1 MIKDW
6 LFDDIR
12 YADRFRLFVQGLHDE
27 WGGGDSVAEEEE
39 LPSPPQNV
47 QAKPGNGRIT
57 ITWDSVPDA
66 MYYNLYFQTTKGV
79 QIKFSELT
87 RPIASPDDFK
97 SVIGVKK
104 ENASCIEGPTSPYVH
119 DDLANGTCYHYVVT
133 VVTSKG
139 ESPESQE
146 VMAIPSPYLLSMVIG
161 REGVD
166 DGELCSPTGIA
177 LDKDG
182 NIYVADTDNH
192 SIQKFDKAGTFLARW
207 GGEPSSQE
215 GQFYYPR
222 GLAVGPDDVVYVAD
236 SGNNRVQKFDLEGNV
251 QKAWGKFGF
260 AWRGADMGRFDVPW
274 GLTTDQDGN
283 VYVSDTSNSRIQ
295 KFQADGQPLLK
306 WGRDGSFDG
315 AFFFPRGVAVDFVG
329 NIYVA
334 DESNNRIQKFD
345 TRGSFLTKWGRE
357 GSGPGQFKSP
367 WGIACDALGNV
378 YVVDSGNHRI
388 QKFDGNG
395 TFLCSFG
402 NRGKTEGQLNFP
414 YGIAVDKEGCVFVVD
429 SGNNR
434 VLKYV
439 PTEEE
444 MNRGKEQPT
453 QAEEA
458 GSIQPPRSLAVKAGD
473 TEVFLSWMEV
483 PGAQAYN
490 LYFSTSPHLTTQGAT
505 KIEGVTNPYTH
516 EGLTNDTPY
525 FYAVTASFEDGA
537 ESGLSE
543 EVTATPVLID
553 ITAPQNPYAVINHGA
568 FMTNSPDVV
577 VTISATDLDTGVGA
591 YFISESPLT
600 PMAGTPGWVDVTS
613 AIKFGATIPF
623 ILSPADGQKTI
634 YVWFKD
640 VGNNVSTPA
649 TATILVNTSGYL
661 CVAKWGKPGRGASLL
676 HGGEF
681 MAPMYGLAVDQQ
693 GSLFVVDNGN
703 NRIQKFDNG
712 GNFIILWGN
721 FGSANA
727 NFHNPTGMACDGK
740 GDVWV
745 VDTNNH
751 RVQKFDGKLGGYLM
765 KFGSRGNGEGQ
776 FNAPWGIAVDRVR
789 GYLYVVDSANFRV
802 QKFDMT
808 GEFIMAWGSFGNG
821 DGQFYFPRGVAVDQ
835 EDGSVYVVD
844 MGNHRIQKFD
854 TSTNVLPQLLTKW
867 GGSPAA
873 GHASSP
879 LAQEAGQLRSPWGIT
894 VDGVGDVYVTD
905 TGNHRIE
912 KFDREGN
919 FITQWGGFGNGDG
932 QFNFPYGIAVDAKGS
947 VLVVDS
953 GNTRVQQFMP
963 AEEGS
968 ERLQDEA
975 EELAELE
982 KAQRTQNV

>member
-1 MIKDW
+1 MKAW
-6 LFDDIR
+6 LFDEMFQFDRSPIR
-12 YADRFRLFVQGLHDE
+12 IDGLHGE
-27 WGGGDSVAEEEE
+27 WGAGDSVAEEEE
-39 LPSPPQNV
+39 LPSPPQHV
-47 QAKPGNGRIT
+47 HAKPGNGRI
-57 ITWDSVPDA
+57 IVTWDPVPDA
-66 MYYNLYFQTTKGV
+66 MYYNLYFQTSKGV

-87 RPIASPDDFK
+87 RPIAGPEDFK
-97 SVIGVKK
+97 GVIGVKK
-104 ENASCIEGPTSPYVH
+104 DKATCLEGASSPYVH

-139 ESPESQE
+139 ESPESLE
-146 VMAIPSPYLLSMVIG
+146 VMAIPSPYLLAMVIG
-161 REGVD
+161 SEGVG
-166 DGELCSPTGIA
+166 DGELNSPTGIA
-177 LDKDG
+177 LDKNG

-192 SIQKFDKAGTFLARW
+192 SIQKFDKTGTFLARW

-222 GLAVGPDDVVYVAD
+222 GLAVGPGDVVYVAD
-236 SGNNRVQKFDLEGNV
+236 SGNNRVQKFDLEGNA

-274 GLTTDQDGN
+274 GITTDQDGH
-283 VYVSDTSNSRIQ
+283 VYVSDTSNARIQ

-315 AFFFPRGVAVDFVG
+315 AFFFPRGVAVDFIG

-345 TRGSFLTKWGRE
+345 ARGSFLTKWGRE
-357 GSGPGQFKSP
+357 GQGPGQFKSP

-378 YVVDSGNHRI
+378 YVVDSGNHRM

-402 NRGKTEGQLNFP
+402 NRGKTEGQVNFP

-429 SGNNR
+429 SGNHR

-444 MNRGKEQPT
+444 MNRGKDQPA
-453 QAEEA
+453 QPVEA
-458 GSIQPPRSLAVKAGD
+458 GAVQPPRSLAVKAGD

-490 LYFSTSPHLTTQGAT
+490 LYFSTSPHVTIEGAT
-505 KIEGVTNPYTH
+505 KIEGVTTPYTH

-525 FYAVTASFEDGA
+525 FYAVTASFEDGT
-537 ESGLSE
+537 ESGPSE
-543 EVTATPVLID
+543 EVTAIPVLID

-568 FMTNSPDVV
+568 FMTNSPEVV

-600 PMAGTPGWVDVTS
+600 PVAGTPGWVDVTS

-623 ILSPADGQKTI
+623 ILSPGDGHKTI

-640 VGNNVSTPA
+640 IGNNVSTPA
-649 TATILVNTSGYL
+649 STTILVNTSGYL
-661 CVAKWGKPGRGASLL
+661 CVSKWGKPGRGASLL

-681 MAPMYGLAVDQQ
+681 IAPMYGLCADQQ

-703 NRIQKFDNG
+703 NRVQKFDNA
-712 GNFIILWGN
+712 GNFIILWGS

-727 NFHNPTGMACDGK
+727 NFHNPTGIACDGK

-751 RVQKFDGKLGGYLM
+751 RVQKFDGKLGGYMM

-789 GYLYVVDSANFRV
+789 GYIYVVDSANFRV
-802 QKFDMT
+802 QKFDMS

-835 EDGSVYVVD
+835 EDGTVYIVD

-867 GGSPAA
+867 GGSSAP
-873 GHASSP
+873 GHASSA

-894 VDGVGDVYVTD
+894 VDGAGQLYVTD

-947 VLVVDS
+947 VFVVDS

-963 AEEGS
+963 ADEGS
-968 ERLQDEA
+968 ERLQGEA
-975 EELAELE
+975 EELAEVE
-982 KAQRTQNV
+982 NMQRTQNV